1 MSSTVIVND
10 ITAVHKLSDGTTPS
24 APPDVCKT
32 PSPGGPVPVPY
43 VNVAESSKLVNGSVT
58 VTFDGQSIALKD
70 SMFLPSTGDEAGSL
84 GGVTSGVFKGAA
96 KFSNYSM
103 DVMVEGRNVARLGDP
118 MTMNGN
124 APNTTGVE
132 TQPNLA
138 AEAAAKTELCFAF
151 CMCDRSPAPSGDGVF
166 VPKMVSPFLA

>member
-1 MSSTVIVND
+1 MSSTIIVNG
-10 ITAVHKLSDGTTPS
+10 ITAAHKGSDGITPC

-43 VNVAESSKLVNGSVT
+43 VNVAESSKLVDGSVT
-58 VTFDGQSIALKD
+58 VTFDAQPVALKD
-70 SMFLPSTGDEAGSL
+70 SAFLPSTGDEAGSL
-84 GGVTSGVFKGAA
+84 GGVVSGVFKGAA

-103 DVMVEGRNVARLGDP
+103 DTMIEGRNVARLGDP

-124 APNTTGVE
+124 APNTSGVE

-151 CMCDRSPAPSGDGVF
+151 CMCDKSPAPDGTGIY
-166 VPKMVSPFLA
+166 VPKKVNPFLA

>member
-1 MSSTVIVND
+1 MSSTVIVNA
-10 ITAVHKLSDGTTPS
+10 ITAVHKASSGITPCS
-24 APPDVCKT
+24 PPDVCKT

-58 VTFDGQSIALKD
+58 VTFDSQPVALKD
-70 SMFLPSTGDEAGSL
+70 SAFLPSMGDEAGSL
-84 GGVTSGVFKGAA
+84 GGVVSGVFKGAA

-124 APNTTGVE
+124 APNTSGVE

-151 CMCDRSPAPSGDGVF
+151 CMCDRSPVPSGKGIY
-166 VPKMVSPFLA
+166 VPKKVSPYMA

>member
-10 ITAVHKLSDGTTPS
+10 ITAVHKTSDGITPS

-58 VTFDGQSIALKD
+58 VTFDGQPVALKD
-70 SMFLPSTGDEAGSL
+70 SMFLPTTGDEAGSL
-84 GGVTSGVFKGAA
+84 GGVVSGVFKGEA

-103 DVMVEGRNVARLGDP
+103 DVMIEGRNVARLGDP

-124 APNTTGVE
+124 APNTSGVE

-138 AEAAAKTELCFAF
+138 GEAAAKAELCFAF
-151 CMCDRSPAPSGDGVF
+151 CMCDKSPAPSGKGIY
-166 VPKMVSPFLA
+166 VPKKVNPYLA

>member
-1 MSSTVIVND
+1 MSSTVIIND
-10 ITAVHKLSDGTTPS
+10 ITAVHKSSNGITPC

-43 VNVAESSKLVNGSVT
+43 VNVAESSNLVNGSAT
-58 VTFDGQSIALKD
+58 VKFDGQTVALKD
-70 SMFLPSTGDEAGSL
+70 SAFLPSKGDEAGSL

-103 DVMVEGRNVARLGDP
+103 DVMIEGRNVARLGDP

-124 APNTTGVE
+124 APNTSGEE

-138 AEAAAKTELCFAF
+138 VQEVAKTELCFAF
-151 CMCDRSPAPSGDGVF
+151 CMCDRSPVPSGSGVY
-166 VPKMVSPFLA
+166 VPKKVSAFLA